1 MVINRRHT
9 EILELLNTQKQ
20 VSVSELSKRFSISEV
35 TIRKDLVRLEQNG
48 YLIRISGG
56 AILKEQGSLYTSSC
70 FIPPETTKD
79 YEHKKKIGIIA
90 SNLIHDEDFIFL
102 GPGYT
107 CVEIA
112 KNLKDKKRLAII
124 TMNISAAIELA
135 DIPENKLI
143 TVPGDFTKR
152 NGTYYVTGHALFD
165 YFSNNFFDKI
175 LITIDG
181 VSLTRGFS
189 VLDEITAKI
198 YQQLLKQAEEIIVCV
213 TGSKFD
219 KNALAHLGPLTLAD
233 KIITNE
239 PVPEEY
245 SKYFKEN
252 GIEVYYSL
260 EQFGK
265 TEPI

>member
-1 MVINRRHT
+1 MIINKRHA
-9 EILELLNTQKQ
+9 EILELLNTNRQ

-35 TIRKDLVRLEQNG
+35 TIRKDLDHLEQNG
-48 YLIRISGG
+48 YLIRVSGG
-56 AILKEQGSLYTSSC
+56 AILKEQGNTDSSSC
-70 FIPPETTKD
+70 FIPPEVMKD
-79 YEHKKKIGIIA
+79 YEDKRKIGILA
-90 SNLIHDEDFIFL
+90 SNLINDEDFLFL

-152 NGTYYVTGHALFD
+152 NGTYYVSGPALFD

-175 LITIDG
+175 LITMDG
-181 VSLTRGFS
+181 ISLARGFS
-189 VLDEITAKI
+189 VLDDTTAKI
-198 YQQLLKQAEEIIVCV
+198 YQSLLKRSEEIIVCA

-219 KNALAHLGPLTLAD
+219 KNALAYLGPLTLAD
-233 KIITNE
+233 KIVTNE

-245 SKYFKEN
+245 EKYFQEN
-252 GIEVYYSL
+252 GIEVYYSQ
-260 EQFGK
+260 EQFN
-265 TEPI
+265 I